1 MLEMGCELFWDH
13 KKPVAKFF
21 CTDARGR
28 SGPGERLGEIGGK
41 VDVLLKPQLLG
52 LFWHEQRCI
61 GETIVMLS
69 QVGTKVISRALGTVQ
84 RQAREVPRD
93 GDHSPMR
100 MYHDGAS
107 FKGIW

>member
-1 MLEMGCELFWDH
+1 MGCELFWHH

-28 SGPGERLGEIGGK
+28 PAPGERLEEIGGK
-41 VDVLLKPQLLG
+41 VDVILKSQLLG
-52 LFWHEQRCI
+52 LFFWHEQRCI
-61 GETIVMLS
+61 GETIVTLS
-69 QVGTKVISRALGTVQ
+69 HVGTKVISRALGTVQ
-84 RQAREVPRD
+84 RQACEVTRE

-100 MYHDGAS
+100 MYHDVAS